1 MTQGIPP
8 LLSDVRHTADHGFEQ
23 WCNEHNERR
32 HNLPIR
38 GRLYGALIVLSNLE
52 EGGWLFS
59 ELDQAVSTDSDKF
72 FSLRSI
78 KNHTNNRVSST
89 LIRHHQTHLAPS
101 GSKGELGR
109 TSTGTKIAGLQ
120 FIILIREALEQVP
133 LAERHAQGD
142 ALVSYL
148 YERIFALL
156 QLYQDLGGIDLPFSA
171 SESVTAYI
179 SRLLDAHQSNPGAVL
194 QHLVGAKLE
203 RRFAEQSLMLE
214 HHSSATADVQTG
226 RRGDFEIGTTVFHVT
241 KRATDDHYRKARLN
255 ARSGRK
261 VYLLVPDNVLRATKD
276 LADNL
281 SPGFCRE
288 VDVFSIE
295 QFVAQNLDEM
305 AIFDKSEALRQLSL
319 LLDKYNELIDTYEND
334 PSLKIVVPDFGVE

>member
-1 MTQGIPP
+1 
-8 LLSDVRHTADHGFEQ
+8 LSGVRNVADQRFEQ
-23 WCNEHNERR
+23 WRREHNERR

-52 EGGWLFS
+52 DGVWLFS
-59 ELDQAVSTDSDKF
+59 ELDQAASTDSEKF

-78 KNHTNNRVSST
+78 KNHTNSRVSST
-89 LIRHHQTHLAPS
+89 LTRHHQAHLMPTA
-101 GSKGELGR
+101 SKGELGR

-120 FIILIREALEQVP
+120 FIWLIREALEQAP
-133 LAERHAQGD
+133 LAERDEQGN
-142 ALVSYL
+142 ALTTYL
-148 YERIFALL
+148 YEQIFSLL
-156 QLYQDLGGIDLPFSA
+156 QLYQDLGGLDLAFSA

-203 RRFAEQSLMLE
+203 RRFVDRPLAIE
-214 HHSSATADVQTG
+214 HHSSATADIQTG

-241 KRATDDHYRKARLN
+241 KRATDDHYRKARQN
-255 ARSGRK
+255 AQSGRK
-261 VYLLVPDNVLRATKD
+261 VYLLVPDSVLRATKD

-305 AIFDKSEALRQLSL
+305 AIFDKSEALRQLIL
-319 LLDKYNELIDTYEND
+319 LLDKYNELIDAYEND
-334 PSLKIVVPDFGVE
+334 RSLKIIIPDFGVE